1 MKMTAGA
8 KSSLASL
15 IESTTLTGLKL
26 GVPPMAVTAAYLIY
40 VAFGPKLRAA
50 GISGV
55 DRAYLHSTVALAEQ
69 ILRVASLVVAL
80 SLSLRFFYEAAAGQI
95 MTIAGGIL
103 WFFSPAIFEG
113 LTVGTLTKNPTYQG
127 IVSEFSRVG
136 FVMLLPGAILVLRE
150 IGARIASGVKA
161 RNLAGRRWGDEEER
175 AKKHHRR
182 KIYEQCWDMAFC
194 REYIKGFCPAFD
206 QKKPCW
212 RMKAGCYCDG
222 DTIMRAMAANAS
234 DNRFVRGIMQSIE
247 EDSRRRS
254 EMSAAQKR
262 MRCRRCVVYAEHQ
275 RQKYRILSPLVFPAV
290 GVFFWLCY
298 NQLSVWVWRSLE
310 STDRF
315 MSFLAYHPGTA
326 SSFASQGPILTTLA
340 MVWLGIVTLSYALRV
355 LEYLIFKLQ
364 V

>member
-1 MKMTAGA
+1 MTASA
-8 KSSLASL
+8 KSSLAHL
-15 IESTTLTGLKL
+15 IESSTLTGLKL
-26 GVPPMAVTAAYLIY
+26 SVPSMVITAAYLLYI
-40 VAFGPKLRAA
+40 VFGPKLHAA
-50 GISGV
+50 AMSDV

-69 ILRVASLVVAL
+69 ILRIASFVAAVSLG
-80 SLSLRFFYEAAAGQI
+80 LRFFYEAAVGQI

-103 WFFSPAIFEG
+103 WFFSPTIFEG
-113 LTVGTLTKNPTYQG
+113 LTLGILTKNPTYQG
-127 IVSEFSRVG
+127 IVSEFGRVG
-136 FVMLLPGAILVLRE
+136 FVTLIPGAVLVLRE
-150 IGARIASGVKA
+150 IVARLAGGVKA
-161 RNLAGRRWGDEEER
+161 RNLAGRRWGDEDER
-175 AKKHHRR
+175 TKKHRRR

-194 REYIKGFCPAFD
+194 REYVRDFCPAFK
-206 QKKPCW
+206 QRKPCW

-254 EMSAAQKR
+254 EMSASQKR

-298 NQLSVWVWRSLE
+298 NQLSTWVWRSLE

-315 MSFLAYHPGTA
+315 ISFLSYNPGAA
-326 SSFASQGPILTTLA
+326 SSFSSQGPILTTLA
-340 MVWLGIVTLSYALRV
+340 MIWLGIVTLSYALRV